1 VVRLGAGVIVLREGM
16 PTVFPLSPPTEGSVG
31 DGVVGLTPGP
41 DWLFGDGALCARANP
56 VDAEMR
62 SAAIKALRI
71 MR

>member
-1 VVRLGAGVIVLREGM
+1 VLREGM
-16 PTVFPLSPPTEGSVG
+16 LTVFPLSPPIEGSVG

-62 SAAIKALRI
+62 SAVNKALRI